1 MKYAVQHIA
10 EIVQGNLLQLRRN
23 DPIEHLLLDSRRLI
37 FPDTSLF
44 FSLKGPRR
52 DGRLFMEELYRRGVR
67 NFVVQESMAPGTF
80 PAGGGSQVASQ
91 SSAAAEGAS
100 PVTTVATTG
109 TSWETLFPEANIILV
124 GDSLQALQQLAAYH
138 RRQFILPV
146 IGITGSNGKT
156 IVKEWLNQL
165 LEDEY
170 HIVRSPKSY
179 NSQIGVP
186 LSVWQ
191 LNEAH
196 ELAIFE
202 AGISRRGEMQR
213 LEEMVRPTIGLFTN
227 IGEAHS
233 EGFGSRMEKALEK
246 LQLFGQSEL
255 LIYCKDQPETE
266 KALEIWMAGHG
277 TGAARGDGDAV
288 AAGGG
293 VGSATGQEG
302 RSPVPD
308 GAGNP
313 EVARK
318 PELFSWGRAA
328 GSTMVILSVEKNAD
342 PESAEH
348 AAGSTRIKA
357 RYREE
362 EFSFT
367 IPFTDEASCENILH
381 CVCVLLYFR
390 QSPAAIRNKLLRLSA
405 IAMRLELKSGI
416 NHCSI
421 INDSYS
427 ADLSSLAIALDFL
440 SQQQQHTRRTVILSD
455 FLESGLDEAALYAE
469 IARALRQRQVDR
481 LVGVGERISAH
492 SRAIGQWFPGETVF
506 FSSVDHFKKDFHHLH
521 FRDETI
527 LIKGAR
533 VFEFEEIDQLLSEQI
548 HQTVLE
554 INLNAMAHNLRQYRQ
569 LLQPATKVMAMV
581 KAFAYGSGSY
591 EIANLLQFHGV
602 DYLGVAYADEGVV
615 LRKAGIRMPIMVM
628 NTENSSFD
636 SLVQYNLEPV
646 IYSFSL
652 LHSFDRWLKKEG
664 VLQFPVHI
672 ELETGMNRLGFPP
685 EEMDELGPALLLTAF
700 KVQSVFSHLA
710 ASEEA
715 QQDPFSRRQ
724 GGSYL
729 EAVGKLQAVLPYPFL
744 RHIANSAAIIRHPQ
758 LQLDMV
764 RLGIGLYG
772 VDSASS
778 HQLDLLET
786 STLKSTI
793 AQIKHLHEGDTV
805 GYNRR
810 GIAGPGTL
818 IATVR
823 IGYADGYPR
832 SLGNGTGKMWVK
844 GRLAP
849 VIGSVCMDMTMIDI
863 TGIPDLREGDE
874 VVVFGNELSVNQL
887 AHWAQTI
894 PYEILT
900 GVSQRVKRIYFEE

>member
-1 MKYAVQHIA
+1 M
-10 EIVQGNLLQLRRN
+10 
-23 DPIEHLLLDSRRLI
+23 EHLLLDSRRLI

-52 DGRLFMEELYRRGVR
+52 DGSLFLEELYRRGVR
-67 NFVVQESMAPGTF
+67 NFVVQETPGGGMAGSTVAGS
-80 PAGGGSQVASQ
+80 AGG
-91 SSAAAEGAS
+91 SAAEK
-100 PVTTVATTG
+100 
-109 TSWETLFPEANIILV
+109 LFPEANIILV
-124 GDSLQALQQLAAYH
+124 KDALQALQQLAAYH

-202 AGISRRGEMQR
+202 AGISRRGEMRR
-213 LEEMVRPTIGLFTN
+213 LREILRPTIGLFTN

-233 EGFGSRMEKALEK
+233 EGFDSRAEKAAEK
-246 LQLFGQSEL
+246 LQLFDHSEVI
-255 LIYCKDQPETE
+255 IYCKDQPETE
-266 KALEIWMAGHG
+266 KAIQIWLAER
-277 TGAARGDGDAV
+277 AAADVV
-288 AAGGG
+288 AP
-293 VGSATGQEG
+293 Q
-302 RSPVPD
+302 
-308 GAGNP
+308 
-313 EVARK
+313 
-318 PELFSWGRAA
+318 LFSWGHATDATLVITEISKGSSTGSLPGSDSEPKMMAISGRA
-328 GSTMVILSVEKNAD
+328 VIA
-342 PESAEH
+342 
-348 AAGSTRIKA
+348 A
-357 RYREE
+357 RYQGD
-362 EFSFT
+362 EFAFSV
-367 IPFTDEASCENILH
+367 PFADDASLENILH
-381 CVCVLLYFR
+381 CVCVLLYLGR
-390 QSPAAIRNKLLRLSA
+390 PLESIRKKLPGLSP

-427 ADLSSLAIALDFL
+427 ADLSSLSIALDFL
-440 SQQQQHTRRTVILSD
+440 SQQQQHERRTVVLSD
-455 FLESGLDEAALYAE
+455 FLESGLEESALYAE
-469 IARALRQRQVDR
+469 IAKALRQKDVDR
-481 LVGVGERISAH
+481 LVGIGGRISAH
-492 SRAIGQWFPGETVF
+492 ADIIGRWFPGEAVF
-506 FSSVDHFKKDFHHLH
+506 YPSVDHFKKDLHHLH

-533 VFEFEEIDQLLSEQI
+533 VFEFEEIDRLLSEQI
-548 HQTVLE
+548 HQTVME

-569 LLQPATKVMAMV
+569 LLQPATKMMAMV
-581 KAFAYGSGSY
+581 KAFSYGSGSY

-602 DYLGVAYADEGVV
+602 DYLGVAYADEGVA
-615 LRKAGIRMPIMVM
+615 LRKAGIGMPIMVM

-652 LHSFDRWLKKEG
+652 FRSFDKWLKKEG
-664 VLQFPVHI
+664 ILQFPVHI
-672 ELETGMNRLGFPP
+672 ELETGMNRLGFPLQ
-685 EEMDELGPALLLTAF
+685 EVAELGSVLSHSAF

-715 QQDPFSRRQ
+715 QQDQFSRRQ
-724 GGSYL
+724 GSSYL
-729 EAVGKLQAVLPYPFL
+729 EAAATLQTALSYPFL

-772 VDSASS
+772 IDSAAS
-778 HQLDLLET
+778 HRLDLVEV

-810 GIAGPGTL
+810 GIAGQGTL

-832 SLGNGTGKMWVK
+832 SLGNGAGKMWVK

-863 TGIPDLREGDE
+863 TGIPDVGEGDE

-887 AHWAQTI
+887 AQWSQTI

-900 GVSQRVKRIYFEE
+900 GVSQRVKRVYFEE